1 MLAVDQPLSVS
12 AGKPALYRV
21 ADTSLRLYLAVLR
34 DVHNLSERGRSQAG
48 FALFQN
54 RWSSWRGRA
63 VEPLMRAS
71 LEEAAVTGDLPWPGV
86 QVVGGW
92 WNRQF
97 DPEIDLIGADRGP
110 LASTVHFGGS
120 LKWLNTPFETHDLRQ
135 LRRGLEQVPGFDP
148 EHSGLVVV
156 SRSGTQLTE
165 DVDLVWGPEDV
176 VNAWRP

>member
-71 LEEAAVTGDLPWPGV
+71 LEEAAVTGDLLAGSSGRGRLVEPAV
-86 QVVGGW
+86 
-92 WNRQF
+92 R
-97 DPEIDLIGADRGP
+97 PEIDLIGADRGP